1 MRYIIYL
8 LLSLA
13 LVSSC
18 MKEKNWDR
26 HNIKVKLKAIFPN
39 SAKVEVLDSTEYRL
53 VRSDS
58 LQMPPPAYKAI
69 IREKEYEGYSFILF
83 FYNSG
88 IEDTA
93 VFGPVFRALMITDL
107 SAGFGTRKQ
116 EHLLAMPAFNKSATK
131 MVAYAIA
138 VGFPD
143 KGHIVEME
151 NKIIAVFDLQKTEY
165 SGNMTD
171 PAKDSKQHRPR
182 ANEME

>member
-1 MRYIIYL
+1 MN
-8 LLSLA
+8 
-13 LVSSC
+13 
-18 MKEKNWDR
+18 EKKWDR
-26 HNIKVKLKAIFPN
+26 RNIKVKLKAVFPN
-39 SAKVEVLDSTEYRL
+39 SAEVEVLDSTEYPFI
-53 VRSDS
+53 RSDS
-58 LQMPPPAYKAI
+58 LQMPRPAYKAI

-93 VFGPVFRALMITDL
+93 LFGHVFRTLMITDL

-116 EHLLAMPAFNKSATK
+116 EHLLVMPAFNKSATK

-143 KGHIVEME
+143 KDHLADME
-151 NKIIAVFDLQKTEY
+151 NEIIEVFDLQKIGY

-171 PAKDSKQHRPR
+171 PGAGKKPGQSKNTDKRD
-182 ANEME
+182 